1 MEENEICPDCNNTGV
16 VKDSSGAHTC
26 FKCLIAGR
34 LDQHSDKVKDNHK
47 IRL

>member
-1 MEENEICPDCNNTGV
+1 MENNERCPDCNNTGV